1 MAKRTDIA
9 EAKKAAR
16 REENKKKLKRE
27 RTLKQ
32 LKWTVLIVAAVAVC
46 VGVIIGINAI
56 VHSTKT
62 ANGSYMRE
70 ATVAENDYG
79 KVNAAM
85 LAYYIG
91 EKYMD
96 AVDGTDPEVL
106 AAMGIDT
113 SKKLNEMKY
122 DGSETWFDV
131 LADEATNDAAD
142 WLSYCS
148 AAKKAGFALTDAEKE
163 AVKARAGRVDL
174 SRLANGITRAD
185 VEDAILIQAL
195 GEKYKEHI
203 TTGNTADA
211 DAISAEIEANRA
223 KYYTVDYRYFFIS
236 YFTEESMP
244 DMSGEESSGV
254 SEEPSSEDS
263 GEISEETSEET
274 SEEVVN
280 LEREIAVEEA
290 NRMASATTE
299 SDFEKFVAEFLVK
312 YFEKI
317 DENTAAERAASYK
330 DTDTAISDPNLS
342 KWIFDASR
350 KVLDTTVLDYG
361 EGTVA
366 AFMLTALPKLS
377 EGYKTVNVS
386 CIRVDDEETAKAV
399 EALVKGKDAEAF
411 ALAAITYSRDMRS
424 CFYGGDIDGY
434 VDSIKNTELNEW
446 LFGDTVSEGDIMI
459 AKGNAGWYVVRYRG
473 EGYGSVRTSVK
484 KQLSDSKITSAL
496 ASALS
501 SAKTSKNTSSAS
513 TIDY

>member
-16 REENKKKLKRE
+16 REENKKKLRRE

-32 LKWTVLIVAAVAVC
+32 LKWAGLTVAAVAVC
-46 VGVIIGINAI
+46 VGIIAGISAI

-91 EKYMD
+91 EKYMNT
-96 AVDGTDPEVL
+96 VDGTAPEVL
-106 AAMGIDT
+106 SAMGIDT
-113 SKKLNEMKY
+113 SKKLNEMRY
-122 DGSETWFDV
+122 EGNETWFDV
-131 LADEATNDAAD
+131 LADEATNDATG

-148 AAKKAGFALTDAEKE
+148 AAKKADFSLTDAEKE
-163 AVKARAGRVDL
+163 AVKARAERVDL
-174 SRLANGITRAD
+174 SRLADGVTRAD
-185 VEDAILIQAL
+185 VEDAILVQAL
-195 GEKYKEHI
+195 GEKYKQHLTSE
-203 TTGNTADA
+203 NTADA

-244 DMSGEESSGV
+244 DTSGAEV
-254 SEEPSSEDS
+254 SEASGEPSSDDS
-263 GEISEETSEET
+263 GEASEETSEET
-274 SEEVVN
+274 SEEVVY
-280 LEREIAVEEA
+280 LEKDVAVEEA
-290 NRMASATTE
+290 NKMASAKTE
-299 SDFEKFVAEFLVK
+299 SEFEKLVAEFIVK
-312 YFEKI
+312 YFETL
-317 DENTAAERAASYK
+317 DETAAAERAASYK
-330 DTDTAISDPNLS
+330 DTDTAISDTTLS

-350 KVLDTTVLDYG
+350 KALDTTVLDYG

-366 AFMLTALPKLS
+366 AFMLTALPEFS
-377 EGYKTVNVS
+377 EGSRTVNVS
-386 CIRVDDEETAKAV
+386 CIRVNDEETAKTV

-411 ALAAITYSRDMRS
+411 RLAAITYSSDTRS
-424 CFYGGDIDGY
+424 CFYGGDIDDY
-434 VDSIKNTELNEW
+434 VDSVRNTELNEW
-446 LFGDTVSEGDIMI
+446 LFGDTVSEGDVMI

-473 EGYGSVRTSVK
+473 DGYGSVRAGVK
-484 KQLSDSKITSAL
+484 NQLSDSAISSAL
-496 ASALS
+496 KSAVS
-501 SAKTSKNTSSAS
+501 SAKTSSNTASIS